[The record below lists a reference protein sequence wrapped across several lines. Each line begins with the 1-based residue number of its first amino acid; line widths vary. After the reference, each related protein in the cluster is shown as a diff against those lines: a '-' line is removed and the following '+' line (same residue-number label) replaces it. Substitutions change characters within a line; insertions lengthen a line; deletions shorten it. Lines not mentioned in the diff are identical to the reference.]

1 MAKAAKAK
9 RTSRKAKDE
18 SVSQSA
24 AMVGF
29 EAKLWAA
36 ADKLLPK
43 LFFGEIRTPEG
54 ETAVEEVIT

>member
-1 MAKAAKAK
+1 MAKAATAK

-18 SVSQSA
+18 SASQSA

-43 LFFGEIRTPEG
+43 LLSGDIRVPEA
-54 ETAVEEVIT
+54 EQAVEEVIL